1 MFSEKGFLFQV
12 RFNNYESK
20 FNDTITMFALS
31 LAYREKMEYYLNL
44 TSSIIDKENYH
55 DVIDIKKDF
64 YVFNLQYFLVIQCTI
79 TTNNNM
85 QYGKLYFNITIF

>member
-1 MFSEKGFLFQV
+1 
-12 RFNNYESK
+12 
-20 FNDTITMFALS
+20 MFALS

>member
-1 MFSEKGFLFQV
+1 
-12 RFNNYESK
+12 
-20 FNDTITMFALS
+20 MFALS

-64 YVFNLQYFLVIQCTI
+64 YVFNLQYFLVIQYTI

-85 QYGKLYFNITIF
+85 QYGKSYFIRYFRTTSRA